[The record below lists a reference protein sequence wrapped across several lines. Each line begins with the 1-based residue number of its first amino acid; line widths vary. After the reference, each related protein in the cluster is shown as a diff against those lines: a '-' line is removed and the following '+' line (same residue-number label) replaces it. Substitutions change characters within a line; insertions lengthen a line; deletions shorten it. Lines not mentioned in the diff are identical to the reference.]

1 MESSRPPRRRL
12 MWTALLAVLLLTLAL
27 FLPIG
32 PYRLFFESGGLY
44 LHIDRSRQRPSTE
57 AEQRTLQQYLL
68 EPADLPGEGDTVKER
83 LLALSSVTEK
93 TKDFTYY
100 DSAPIEDYF
109 HDFGRISEFFVADA
123 SDTLCVCYDTP
134 EGNSVRGTYTEEG
147 CSSLSLY
154 IEESDTYIFQQT
166 VTLPESRSFD
176 DEQSPTAQT
185 WLGFR
190 HGDHVTRLL
199 P

>member
-1 MESSRPPRRRL
+1 

-109 HDFGRISEFFVADA
+109 HEF
-123 SDTLCVCYDTP
+123 LKNLP
-134 EGNSVRGTYTEEG
+134 EGELKAE
-147 CSSLSLY
+147 C
-154 IEESDTYIFQQT
+154 
-166 VTLPESRSFD
+166 
-176 DEQSPTAQT
+176 
-185 WLGFR
+185 
-190 HGDHVTRLL
+190 LL
-199 P
+199 PILVDHLIRAGEMDVAVLHSDSKWFGMTYQEDKPLVAEALRRLHREGVYPADLRT